1 MAFSGVTTSKRSSQ
15 QEQSWISGMRSRTS
29 LLRSKAS
36 SMRSET
42 ESMRSETRSR
52 QRQTE
57 CLLKQASELKAQ
69 NDELARQ
76 NSEFFS
82 SLLGSSRQVTRG
94 EEVCT
99 ASAQLLSE
107 VMATADAAYDEALDA
122 AYEEAYE
129 EAVNPTSNDVILRA
143 SSPVA
148 MPAQPMLLPTRG
160 QRQQLVFGQSREIA
174 AG

>member
-1 MAFSGVTTSKRSSQ
+1 
-15 QEQSWISGMRSRTS
+15 
-29 LLRSKAS
+29 
-36 SMRSET
+36 
-42 ESMRSETRSR
+42 MRSETRSR

-57 CLLKQASELKAQ
+57 SLLKQASDMKEQ

-82 SLLGSSRQVTRG
+82 SLLGSSRQVSRG
-94 EEVCT
+94 EEVST
-99 ASAQLLSE
+99 AEAQLLNEVLATSE
-107 VMATADAAYDEALDA
+107 VAYDDALDA

-129 EAVNPTSNDVILRA
+129 EAVNPTSSDVTLSA

-148 MPAQPMLLPTRG
+148 MATQPMLLPTRG
-160 QRQQLVFGQSREIA
+160 QRQQLTFGQSREIT

>member
-57 CLLKQASELKAQ
+57 SLLKQASDMKEQ

-82 SLLGSSRQVTRG
+82 SLLGSSRQVSRG
-94 EEVCT
+94 EEVST
-99 ASAQLLSE
+99 AEAQLLNEVLATSE
-107 VMATADAAYDEALDA
+107 VAYDDALDA
-122 AYEEAYE
+122 AYE
-129 EAVNPTSNDVILRA
+129 EAVNPTSSDVTLSA

-148 MPAQPMLLPTRG
+148 MATQLMLLPTRG
-160 QRQQLVFGQSREIA
+160 QRQQLTFGQSREIT